1 MLFVRVN
8 GIQDLVNNLESIAK
22 GFKDFKPVFEKIA
35 DDFRKTQSAV
45 FRSEGSYEG
54 RSKWVALSPEYRL
67 QKAKLYGGKPIL
79 QATGALKTSFTKK
92 GGNHISQISN
102 DRMILGSRDPKGG
115 YHQSGTSRMPARPP
129 LTASNTTN
137 RRWVR
142 IAHKEIMSNIK
153 RGLI

>member
-1 MLFVRVN
+1 MLNIEVR
-8 GIQDLVNNLESIAK
+8 GMSQLVRNLGSIAK
-22 GFKDFKPVFEKIA
+22 GFNNFRPVFEKIS

-45 FRSEGSYEG
+45 FRSQGSYEG
-54 RSKWVALSPEYRL
+54 RSGWVALSPNYRL
-67 QKAKLYGGKPIL
+67 QKAKIYGGKPIL
-79 QATGALKTSFTKK
+79 TASGALKTSFTRK

-102 DRMILGSRDPKGG
+102 DRMILGSNDPKAGF
-115 YHQSGTSRMPARPP
+115 HQNGTSKMPARPP

-142 IAHKEIMSNIK
+142 IAHKEIMDSIK

>member
-1 MLFVRVN
+1 MLFINISGMNQVTR
-8 GIQDLVNNLESIAK
+8 NLGSIAK
-22 GFKDFKPVFEKIA
+22 GFNDFRPVFEKIS

-45 FRSEGSYEG
+45 FRSEGNYEG
-54 RSKWVALSPEYRL
+54 RKGWVSLSLNYRL

-79 QATGALKTSFTKK
+79 TATGALKTSFTRK
-92 GGNHISQISN
+92 GGNHISQISS
-102 DRMILGSRDPKGG
+102 DRLILGSRDPKGG

-129 LTASNTTN
+129 LTASKTTN

-142 IAHKEIMSNIK
+142 IAHKEIMDRIR

>member
-1 MLFVRVN
+1 MLYINVSGMNQVTR
-8 GIQDLVNNLESIAK
+8 NLGSIAK
-22 GFKDFKPVFEKIA
+22 GFNNFRPIFEKIS
-35 DDFRKTQSAV
+35 DDFRRTQDNV
-45 FRSEGSYEG
+45 FKSQGSFEG
-54 RSKWVALSPEYRL
+54 RSGWVALSPYYRL
-67 QKAKLYGGKPIL
+67 QKAKIYGGKPIL
-79 QATGALKTSFTKK
+79 TATGALRTSFTRK

-102 DRMILGSRDPKGG
+102 DRLILGSRDPKGA

-142 IAHKEIMSNIK
+142 IAHKEIMDNIR

>member
-1 MLFVRVN
+1 MLYINVSGMNQVTR
-8 GIQDLVNNLESIAK
+8 NLGSIAK
-22 GFKDFKPVFEKIA
+22 GFKNFKPVFEKIA

-45 FRSEGSYEG
+45 FRAQGSFEG
-54 RSKWVALSPEYRL
+54 RSGWVALSPAYKL

-79 QATGALKTSFTKK
+79 QATGKLKTSFTRK

-102 DRMILGSRDPKGG
+102 DRLILGSRDPKGV
-115 YHQSGTSRMPARPP
+115 YHQNGTSKMPARPP
-129 LTASNTTN
+129 LTASKTTN

-153 RGLI
+153 KGLI

>member
-1 MLFVRVN
+1 MLQITVSGMNQVTH
-8 GIQDLVNNLESIAK
+8 NLGSIAR
-22 GFKDFKPVFEKIA
+22 GFSNFRPIFEKIG
-35 DDFRKTQSAV
+35 DDFRRTQENV
-45 FRSEGSYEG
+45 FRSEGAFEG
-54 RSKWVALSPEYRL
+54 RSGWVALSPQYRF

-79 QATGALKTSFTKK
+79 QATGALKTSFTRK

-102 DRMILGSRDPKGG
+102 DRIILGSSDPKGG
-115 YHQSGTSRMPARPP
+115 YHQNGTSKMPARPP

-142 IAHKEIMSNIK
+142 IAHKEIMDNIR